1 MDHYNKLPSNLY
13 LKSFYSVIFLAV
25 FPYIILIMKY
35 IGNSIST
42 LFQEIGTFIQVQN
55 FSFFNVISFVLF
67 ILTIITF
74 AFKIINVSNNRSS
87 FTSSDCVL
95 FLFLLLLCMF
105 LPFFGE
111 AIFSGLSSD
120 SPDGLTNRLNHIKFQ

>member
-1 MDHYNKLPSNLY
+1 MPSNLY
-13 LKSFYSVIFLAV
+13 FKSFYSVIFLAT

-42 LFQEIGTFIQVQN
+42 LFQEIGAFIQVQN

-67 ILTIITF
+67 ILIIITF

-87 FTSSDCVL
+87 FTGSDCVL
-95 FLFLLLLCMF
+95 FLFLLLLSLF

-111 AIFSGLSSD
+111 VIFSSLSSD